1 MNTEQTIINAL
12 ARIARR
18 LAQSN
23 QEGLDKGEYNAIKD
37 YVRGKVDAYNFM
49 ANLIDEYVKE
59 DVNND

>member
-1 MNTEQTIINAL
+1 MSIEQTIINVL
-12 ARIARR
+12 ARMARR

-23 QEGLDKGEYNAIKD
+23 QEDLDKGEYDLIKD
-37 YVRGKVDAYNFM
+37 YVKGKVDAYNFM

>member
-37 YVRGKVDAYNFM
+37 YVRGKINAYNFM
-49 ANLIDEYVKE
+49 ADIIEEYVKE

>member
-18 LAQSN
+18 LTQSN

-49 ANLIDEYVKE
+49 ANIIEEYVKE

>member
-1 MNTEQTIINAL
+1 MSIEQTIINAL
-12 ARIARR
+12 ARMARH

-23 QEGLDKGEYNAIKD
+23 QEDLDKGEYDLIKE
-37 YVRGKVDAYNFM
+37 YVKGKVDAYNFM

>member
-1 MNTEQTIINAL
+1 MSIEQTIINVL
-12 ARIARR
+12 ARMARR

-23 QEGLDKGEYNAIKD
+23 QEDLDKGEYDLIKE
-37 YVRGKVDAYNFM
+37 YVKGKVDAYNFM